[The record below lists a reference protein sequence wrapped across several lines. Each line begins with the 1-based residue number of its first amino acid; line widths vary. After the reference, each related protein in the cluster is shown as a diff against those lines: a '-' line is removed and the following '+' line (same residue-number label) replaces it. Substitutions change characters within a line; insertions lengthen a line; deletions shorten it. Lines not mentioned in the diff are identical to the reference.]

1 LRIIAATGRFALPR
15 EAAVMSAQK
24 QQIHLDPGS
33 IGGLN
38 EDDPLRRDLP
48 DVVDRQP
55 PGQHVEAVEDQA
67 DMLMVGVPHRLPGPG
82 GSR

>member
-1 LRIIAATGRFALPR
+1 
-15 EAAVMSAQK
+15 MSAQK

-38 EDDPLRRDLP
+38 ED
-48 DVVDRQP
+48 VDRQP
-55 PGQHVEAVEDQA
+55 LGQHVEAVEDQA
-67 DMLMVGVPHRLPGPG
+67 DMLMVGVPHRLPGLG